1 MQLLNT
7 LYVTTPETYLH
18 LENDTI
24 RVEVERTTRLRVP
37 LHHVGTVVCFGN
49 VLLSTPE
56 IIGEANRAWRLYRR
70 LGFTDIIRGYHFAGD
85 PRAFAILG
93 RTLPL

>member
-1 MQLLNT
+1 MTELHIHPGAQGRGLGEALVRRLLSGRD
-7 LYVTTPETYLH
+7 
-18 LENDTI
+18 EN
-24 RVEVERTTRLRVP
+24 
-37 LHHVGTVVCFGN
+37 N

-56 IIGEANRAWRLYRR
+56 MNGEANRAWRLYRR

>member
-7 LYVTTPETYLH
+7 LYITTPETYLH

-24 RVEVERTTRLRVP
+24 RVEIEHTTRLRVP

-49 VLLSTPE
+49 VLLSTP
-56 IIGEANRAWRLYRR
+56 LMRR
-70 LGFTDIIRGYHFAGD
+70 S
-85 PRAFAILG
+85 
-93 RTLPL
+93 

>member
-24 RVEVERTTRLRVP
+24 RIEVERTTRLP
-37 LHHVGTVVCFGN
+37 
-49 VLLSTPE
+49 
-56 IIGEANRAWRLYRR
+56 
-70 LGFTDIIRGYHFAGD
+70 
-85 PRAFAILG
+85 
-93 RTLPL
+93 

>member
-24 RVEVERTTRLRVP
+24 RIEVERTTRLRVP

-49 VLLSTPE
+49 VLLST
-56 IIGEANRAWRLYRR
+56 R
-70 LGFTDIIRGYHFAGD
+70 
-85 PRAFAILG
+85 
-93 RTLPL
+93 